1 MEILWDVGDLVRQ
14 VTLNAINSLQAREDW
29 NSQVLPSWDDA
40 PRASFHFVATGGCDQ
55 TDPRDCSE
63 IKVLSLFREMFYTGT
78 SRLLCT
84 FGVSFGQVPERFQ
97 VSRRL
102 QEVPGKF
109 QKRPGELTGR
119 FEPSLWCN
127 EFVSSLL
134 LGIPALLS
142 RGKGL
147 LQAVRKVSS
156 ASRPATG
163 LQLWDIMCTTHVVHM
178 RLHCTHCRRKFRSLT
193 SDNMDS

>member
-40 PRASFHFVATGGCDQ
+40 PRASFHFVATGAGWGQ

-78 SRLLCT
+78 SRLLYT
-84 FGVSFGQVPERFQ
+84 FGVSFGQFPERFQ
-97 VSRRL
+97 AGTVPDKL
-102 QEVPGKF
+102 QEVLGKF

-119 FEPSLWCN
+119 LGASLW
-127 EFVSSLL
+127 
-134 LGIPALLS
+134 
-142 RGKGL
+142 
-147 LQAVRKVSS
+147 
-156 ASRPATG
+156 
-163 LQLWDIMCTTHVVHM
+163 
-178 RLHCTHCRRKFRSLT
+178 
-193 SDNMDS
+193 